1 MYIPLDHKSGVPLY
15 IQMKDQ
21 MRLAVATGT
30 LRPGDQLPT
39 VRELA
44 PQLRVNPNTVARVYR
59 ELQAEGLLST
69 RQGSGTYV
77 AEGAAAVSLQEGRR
91 MVHRRLREAVGL
103 GLSVGLDAAELSA
116 LFLEATAEWTD
127 HDLTRTTPPP
137 LQRGA
142 ERKAAGDADD
152 Q

>member
-15 IQMKDQ
+15 IQLKDQ

-39 VRELA
+39 VRDLA
-44 PQLRVNPNTVARVYR
+44 PRLRVNPNTVARVYR
-59 ELQAEGLLST
+59 ELQAEGLLTS
-69 RQGSGTYV
+69 RQGAGTFV

-91 MVHRRLREAVGL
+91 LVLQKLREATAL
-103 GLSVGLDAAELSA
+103 ALSVGLGGEELAALVREAVEQTAGEDATS
-116 LFLEATAEWTD
+116 
-127 HDLTRTTPPP
+127 TTPT
-137 LQRGA
+137 RH
-142 ERKAAGDADD
+142 RAGGEEGVGDGD